1 MKIRLL
7 LALVGL
13 VIGFALPTFGSVSAA
28 GLAVSKEPFG
38 KMPDGTPV
46 EKVTLSNI
54 HGMEVSIITY
64 GGAIQSIKVPDKDGK
79 SGDMVLGF
87 DNLADYLKHE
97 KKYFGAL
104 IGRYCNRIAMG
115 QFVLDGTTY
124 QIPANWFPDAFH
136 GGPKG
141 FDKQVWAA
149 APLRDAQ
156 WVGVE
161 LAYFSVDGEMG
172 FPGNLAVTVRYS
184 LNNDNELRI
193 DYSAV
198 TDKHTIVN
206 LTNTTHFNLAGAG
219 HGTVLDHVA
228 MISADKFTATDGVIP
243 TGELQDV
250 KGTAFDFTKPMA
262 IGARIHTVGG
272 YDLNWVLNNPGD
284 LSALAVRVFD
294 PKSGRAVEMY
304 TTEPGVQIYTANF
317 LDGSVKGKDGLT
329 YERWGAFTLE
339 AEHYPDS
346 PNHANF
352 PSTELKPGEKYS
364 QTTIYKFSPLQEA
377 EPDASP

>member
-1 MKIRLL
+1 MKIGLL
-7 LALVGL
+7 LAFVGL
-13 VIGFALPTFGSVSAA
+13 AIGFALPMGAGSASAA
-28 GLAVSKEPFG
+28 GLGVSKEDFG

-46 EKVTLSNI
+46 EKYTLSNI
-54 HGMEVSIITY
+54 RGMEVSIITY
-64 GGAIQSIKVPDKDGK
+64 GGGVQSIKVPDKDGK
-79 SGDMVLGF
+79 LGDVVLGF
-87 DNLADYLKHE
+87 DKLADYRKEHNQ
-97 KKYFGAL
+97 YISAL
-104 IGRYCNRIAMG
+104 MGRYANRIAEG
-115 QFVLDGTTY
+115 RFVLDGKAY
-124 QIPANWFPDAFH
+124 QIPVNWPPDAFY

-149 APLRDAQ
+149 APLKDSQ

-161 LAYFSVDGEMG
+161 LTYFSADAQMG
-172 FPGNLAVTVRYS
+172 FPGNLAVTVRYT

-198 TDKHTIVN
+198 TDKDTVVN

-219 HGTVLDHVA
+219 HGTVLDQVA
-228 MISADKFTATDGVIP
+228 MINADKFTPAERFIP

-250 KGTAFDFTKPMA
+250 KGTPFDFTEPMA
-262 IGARIHTVGG
+262 IGARIHADNPALNNAGG

-284 LSALAVRVFD
+284 LGALAVRVFD

-304 TTEPGVQIYTANF
+304 TTEPGVQIYTGNF
-317 LDGSVKGKDGLT
+317 LDGLAKGKDGLT
-329 YERWGAFTLE
+329 YVRWGAFTLE

-364 QTTIYKFSPLQEA
+364 QTTIYKFLPL
-377 EPDASP
+377 